1 MNVMTTLSEP
11 WKTLRRP
18 EGFILSQ
25 AVDSLLFDFSP
36 PNPSSLVTI
45 NVRVRAVRRL
55 FLDK

>member
-1 MNVMTTLSEP
+1 MNAITTLFEP

-36 PNPSSLVTI
+36 SKSIFISNYKRQSQS
-45 NVRVRAVRRL
+45 R
-55 FLDK
+55 